1 MAKQRSLQ
9 TEQFWRD
16 IIAAWKDSGQSI
28 RRFCSQ
34 RHLSEASFHGW
45 RRELAKRDR
54 SVAPTL
60 KFVPLQLRAESL
72 LEVVLPNGLLVRA
85 PVEAQARSVA
95 ALVAA
100 LRETPC

>member
-1 MAKQRSLQ
+1 MAKQRDPQ
-9 TEQFWRD
+9 REQFWRTT
-16 IIAAWKDSGQSI
+16 INAWKESGQSV

-54 SVAPTL
+54 SVTPTL
-60 KFVPLQLRAESL
+60 KFVPLQLRAESF
-72 LEVVLPNGLLVRA
+72 LEVVLPDGLVVRA
-85 PVEAQARSVA
+85 PAEVEASTVA

-100 LRETPC
+100 LRESPC